1 MAEDASALS
10 FKINIIANY
19 ISNFYVTLIGIVMI
33 PMYLRFMGPEAYGL
47 VGFYTMLQAW
57 FILLDFGLAPT
68 MARET
73 ARFRGG
79 ATNAVDLRLL
89 LRVLECIFVGVAVLS
104 STLMIF
110 GSGAIAGNWLK
121 VERLPISEVKHA
133 IMLMSVIVSMR
144 LVCGLYRGAINGFER
159 LVWLGCFN
167 TFVATARFI
176 VVMPIFIYWGTR
188 PTQFFL
194 YQLVVAVAEMIFL
207 VVKTYRLMPRSNKA
221 LWVPMDWR
229 PLRGVLKFSLSIAF
243 TGSIWVLVTQTD
255 KLVLSKILPLADYAY
270 FSLAVLVASGV
281 LVVSGPI
288 SGALLP
294 RITKMSAEGDVNGL
308 ILLYR
313 QATQLMGIVAI
324 PSALVL
330 AFFAEQVLWAWTGD
344 QEILSKGPPILALYA
359 LGNGILSL
367 AAFPYYLQFAKGDL
381 KLHLI
386 GSSLFVV
393 LLIPALL
400 WATGEYGMAG
410 AGYAWIA
417 TNALYFIFWVPIVHR
432 HFVKGLHTQWLI
444 KDVSMILIVS
454 LVAASIAHVFV
465 KWPPGRL
472 QMALTVSGV
481 GLAILITAATGSSF
495 VRQTLICKWHAR
507 FGACA

>member
-1 MAEDASALS
+1 
-10 FKINIIANY
+10 
-19 ISNFYVTLIGIVMI
+19 
-33 PMYLRFMGPEAYGL
+33 MYLRFMGPEAYGL

-79 ATNAVDLRLL
+79 ASNAADLRLL
-89 LRVLECIFVGVAVLS
+89 LRALECIFAVVAVLS
-104 STLMIF
+104 STFMIL

-121 VERLPISEVKHA
+121 VDRLPFSEVRHA
-133 IMLMSVIVSMR
+133 IMLMSVIVSLR

-167 TFVATARFI
+167 IFVSTVRFI
-176 VVMPIFIYWGTR
+176 AVMPVFLYWGTR
-188 PTQFFL
+188 PTHFFI
-194 YQLVVAVAEMIFL
+194 YQLFVAAAELVFL
-207 VVKTYRLMPRSNKA
+207 VVKTYRLIPRTNESFRI
-221 LWVPMDWR
+221 PIDWR
-229 PLRGVLKFSLSIAF
+229 SVRRVLKFSLSIAF

-270 FSLAVLVASGV
+270 FTLAVLVASGV

-288 SGALLP
+288 SSALLP
-294 RITKMSAEGDVNGL
+294 RITKMSAEGDENGL

-313 QATQLMGIVAI
+313 HATQLMGIVAI
-324 PSALVL
+324 PTALVL
-330 AFFAEQVLWAWTGD
+330 AFFAEKVLWAWTGD
-344 QEILSKGPPILALYA
+344 QEILSNSPQILTLYA
-359 LGNGILSL
+359 VGNGILSL

-400 WATGEYGMAG
+400 WATGEYGMVG
-410 AGYAWIA
+410 AGYAWIT
-417 TNALYFIFWVPIVHR
+417 TNSLYFIFWVPIVHR
-432 HFVKGLHTQWLI
+432 HFAKGLHAQWLI
-444 KDVSMILIVS
+444 KDVTTILIVS
-454 LVAASIAHVFV
+454 FVAAIIAHEFV

-472 QMALTVSGV
+472 QMAVTVSGV
-481 GLAILITAATGSSF
+481 GMAILITAMTGSSF
-495 VRQTLICKWHAR
+495 VRQTLMDKWHKR
-507 FGACA
+507 FGASA